1 MPVQRVLL
9 GGHAEFDGGE
19 RPAGGRG
26 VHRLHGTTLQVLITT
41 APIDCTCPVPVGT
54 QNSLYRLPGDST
66 VTESASVTDS
76 VTSARSEHSA
86 DVIVVGAG
94 PAGSATA
101 YHLAKS
107 GLDVL
112 LLEKTAFPRE
122 KVCGDGLTP
131 RATKQLVAMGI
142 DISEEAGW
150 LRNKGLR
157 IIGGGSRLQL
167 DWPELASYPDYGL
180 VRKRDDFDEQLARQ
194 AQKAGARLYE
204 RCNVG
209 APIVHELTGHITGVH
224 AKLGE
229 EKTPVTFHAPLV
241 VAADGNS
248 TRLSLAMGLH
258 RREDR
263 PMGVAVRTYFTSP
276 RHDDDYLESWL
287 ELWDRRGAEDR
298 LLPGYGWIFGMG
310 DGTSNVGLGILNSS
324 SAFKELDWR
333 EILKAWCASMPAD
346 WGYTPENMTG
356 PIRGAALPMA
366 FNRQPHYTKG
376 LLLVGDAG
384 GLVNPFN
391 GEGIAYAMES
401 GAIAAEVIVQAH
413 ARATYAQ
420 RELALQRYPKILKDT
435 YGGYYSLGRA
445 FVKLIGNPKV
455 MKIATQRGLT
465 HPLLMR
471 FTLKMLAN
479 LTDPTGGDAMDRII
493 NGLSKVAPKA

>member
-1 MPVQRVLL
+1 MTEPT
-9 GGHAEFDGGE
+9 E
-19 RPAGGRG
+19 P
-26 VHRLHGTTLQVLITT
+26 TT
-41 APIDCTCPVPVGT
+41 AQDNTAAD
-54 QNSLYRLPGDST
+54 R
-66 VTESASVTDS
+66 
-76 VTSARSEHSA
+76 A

-94 PAGSATA
+94 PGGSAAA
-101 YHLAKS
+101 YHLARS

-112 LLEKTAFPRE
+112 LLEKTSFPRE

-131 RATKQLVAMGI
+131 RATKQLVSMGI

-157 IIGGGSRLQL
+157 IIGGGQRIQL

-194 AQKAGARLYE
+194 AQKAGARLHE
-204 RCNVG
+204 RCNVSG
-209 APIVHELTGHITGVH
+209 PLLDDRTGRMIGVT

-229 EKTPVTFHAPLV
+229 EKKPVTFRAPV
-241 VAADGNS
+241 VIAADGNS
-248 TRLSLAMGLH
+248 SRLSLAMGLH
-258 RREDR
+258 RNERR

-287 ELWDRRGAEDR
+287 ELWDRRGTEPR

-324 SAFKELDWR
+324 SAFRELDWR
-333 EILKAWCASMPAD
+333 EVLKAWCASMPEE

-366 FNRQPHYTKG
+366 FNRKPHYSRG
-376 LLLVGDAG
+376 LMLVGDSG

-401 GAIAAEVIVQAH
+401 GAIAAEVITQAH
-413 ARATYAQ
+413 ARRTPEQ
-420 RELALQRYPKILKDT
+420 RELALRSYPKVLQET
-435 YGGYYSLGRA
+435 YGGYYTLGRA

-455 MKIATQRGLT
+455 MKLATDRGLT
-465 HPLLMR
+465 HPMLMR

-479 LTDPTGGDAMDRII
+479 LTDPRGGDAMDRVI
-493 NGLSKVAPKA
+493 NGLSKVAPSA

>member
-1 MPVQRVLL
+1 M
-9 GGHAEFDGGE
+9 
-19 RPAGGRG
+19 
-26 VHRLHGTTLQVLITT
+26 
-41 APIDCTCPVPVGT
+41 
-54 QNSLYRLPGDST
+54 
-66 VTESASVTDS
+66 TEPQTKA
-76 VTSARSEHSA
+76 ASEHHA

-94 PAGSATA
+94 PAGSTTA
-101 YHLAKS
+101 YHLARS

-131 RATKQLVAMGI
+131 RAVKQLAGMGV

-157 IIGGGSRLQL
+157 IIGGGQRLQL

-180 VRKRDDFDEQLARQ
+180 VRKRDDFDLQLARQ
-194 AQKAGARLYE
+194 AEKAGARLHE

-209 APIVHELTGHITGVH
+209 EPLLDDRTGRIIGVQ

-229 EKTPVTFHAPLV
+229 ERTPVTFRAPLV

-248 TRLSLAMGLH
+248 TRLSLKMGLH
-258 RREDR
+258 RRDDR

-287 ELWDRRGAEDR
+287 ELWDRRGPEDR

-310 DGTSNVGLGILNSS
+310 DGTSNVGLGVLNTSA
-324 SAFKELDWR
+324 AFKDLDWR
-333 EILKAWCASMPAD
+333 EVLKAWCASMPED

-366 FNRQPHYTKG
+366 FNRQPHYTRG

-401 GAIAAEVIVQAH
+401 GEIAAQVVVQAQ
-413 ARATYAQ
+413 ARSTPSQ
-420 RELALQRYPKILKDT
+420 RELALRSYPRVLKDT
-435 YGGYYSLGRA
+435 YGGYYTLGRA

-455 MKIATQRGLT
+455 MKLATERGLS
-465 HPLLMR
+465 HPVLMR

>member
-1 MPVQRVLL
+1 M
-9 GGHAEFDGGE
+9 
-19 RPAGGRG
+19 
-26 VHRLHGTTLQVLITT
+26 
-41 APIDCTCPVPVGT
+41 
-54 QNSLYRLPGDST
+54 T
-66 VTESASVTDS
+66 VETEPL
-76 VTSARSEHSA
+76 SENTA

-94 PAGSATA
+94 PAGSTTA
-101 YHLAKS
+101 YHLARS

-131 RATKQLVAMGI
+131 RAVKQLVAMGI

-167 DWPELASYPDYGL
+167 DWPDLASFPDYGL

-209 APIVHELTGHITGVH
+209 APIVDDRTGRITGVH

-229 EKTPVTFHAPLV
+229 DKREVTFHAPLV

-287 ELWDRRGAEDR
+287 ELWDRRGPQDR
-298 LLPGYGWIFGMG
+298 LLPGYGWVFGMG
-310 DGTSNVGLGILNSS
+310 DGTSNVGLGVLNTSA
-324 SAFKELDWR
+324 AFKELDWR
-333 EILKAWCASMPAD
+333 EILKAWCASMPED
-346 WGYTPENMTG
+346 WGYTPDNMTG

-376 LLLVGDAG
+376 LLLDV
-384 GLVNPFN
+384 V
-391 GEGIAYAMES
+391 
-401 GAIAAEVIVQAH
+401 VQAH
-413 ARATYAQ
+413 ARATPAQ
-420 RELALQRYPKILKDT
+420 REIALQRYPRVLKDT
-435 YGGYYSLGRA
+435 YGGYYNLGRA

-455 MKIATQRGLT
+455 MQIATQRGLT
-465 HPLLMR
+465 HPILMK

>member
-1 MPVQRVLL
+1 MSSARR
-9 GGHAEFDGGE
+9 HADFELWGD
-19 RPAGGRG
+19 PA
-26 VHRLHGTTLQVLITT
+26 
-41 APIDCTCPVPVGT
+41 
-54 QNSLYRLPGDST
+54 
-66 VTESASVTDS
+66 VTEPL
-76 VTSARSEHSA
+76 SENTA

-94 PAGSATA
+94 PAGSTAA
-101 YHLAKS
+101 YHLAKA

-131 RATKQLVAMGI
+131 RAVKQLVAMGI

-167 DWPELASYPDYGL
+167 DWPDLASFPDYGL

-209 APIVHELTGHITGVH
+209 APVVDDRTGRITGVH

-229 EKTPVTFHAPLV
+229 DKREVTFHAPLV

-287 ELWDRRGAEDR
+287 ELWDRRGPQDR

-310 DGTSNVGLGILNSS
+310 DGTSNVGLGVLNT
-324 SAFKELDWR
+324 SASFKDLDWR
-333 EILKAWCASMPAD
+333 EILKAWCASMPED
-346 WGYTPENMTG
+346 WGYTPDNMTG

-401 GAIAAEVIVQAH
+401 AQIAADVIVQAH
-413 ARATYAQ
+413 ARATPAQ
-420 RELALQRYPKILKDT
+420 REIALQRYPRVLKDT
-435 YGGYYSLGRA
+435 YGGYYTLGRA

-455 MKIATQRGLT
+455 MQIAAQRGLT
-465 HPLLMR
+465 HPVLMK

>member
-1 MPVQRVLL
+1 
-9 GGHAEFDGGE
+9 
-19 RPAGGRG
+19 
-26 VHRLHGTTLQVLITT
+26 
-41 APIDCTCPVPVGT
+41 
-54 QNSLYRLPGDST
+54 
-66 VTESASVTDS
+66 
-76 VTSARSEHSA
+76 
-86 DVIVVGAG
+86 
-94 PAGSATA
+94 
-101 YHLAKS
+101 
-107 GLDVL
+107 
-112 LLEKTAFPRE
+112 
-122 KVCGDGLTP
+122 
-131 RATKQLVAMGI
+131 MGI

>member
-1 MPVQRVLL
+1 M
-9 GGHAEFDGGE
+9 
-19 RPAGGRG
+19 
-26 VHRLHGTTLQVLITT
+26 
-41 APIDCTCPVPVGT
+41 
-54 QNSLYRLPGDST
+54 
-66 VTESASVTDS
+66 
-76 VTSARSEHSA
+76 
-86 DVIVVGAG
+86 
-94 PAGSATA
+94 
-101 YHLAKS
+101 
-107 GLDVL
+107 
-112 LLEKTAFPRE
+112 
-122 KVCGDGLTP
+122 
-131 RATKQLVAMGI
+131 
-142 DISEEAGW
+142 
-150 LRNKGLR
+150 
-157 IIGGGSRLQL
+157 
-167 DWPELASYPDYGL
+167 
-180 VRKRDDFDEQLARQ
+180 
-194 AQKAGARLYE
+194 
-204 RCNVG
+204 
-209 APIVHELTGHITGVH
+209 H

-287 ELWDRRGAEDR
+287 ELWDRRGAQDR

-310 DGTSNVGLGILNSS
+310 DGTSNVGLGVLNT
-324 SAFKELDWR
+324 SASFKELDWR

-445 FVKLIGNPKV
+445 FVKLIGNPKI

-465 HPLLMR
+465 HPMLMR